1 MLKVY
6 KLESEYDEHLK
17 NSQKKDQLE
26 DNEDESKEEESDED
40 GPLHSNFDIA
50 SKINCQGA

>member
-26 DNEDESKEEESDED
+26 DDEDESKE
-40 GPLHSNFDIA
+40 
-50 SKINCQGA
+50 